1 MRTLALFTVALGLV
15 ACASTSATGRLPARL
30 VAATGGAVPGR
41 PVVLRS
47 TDGVHF
53 AEAEVSVEMDSVPSA
68 VRALRQSGCPNRDGS
83 VRYSRL
89 EVDGGDA
96 YAVYVGEGPR
106 FCAVAARPTGM
117 VLRVDEAI
125 DPASLPAGAAR
136 TVEGIFH
143 DDFTVTDAFKRTV
156 DGTSTLEVHVRK
168 SGQEYVLVLSS
179 SGSLQLRMRR
189 YPAILDVPDR

>member
-1 MRTLALFTVALGLV
+1 MRELVLCLVSGGLV

-30 VAATGGAVPGR
+30 VDATGGAVPGR

-53 AEAEVSVEMDSVPSA
+53 AETEVSVEMDSVPSA
-68 VRALRQSGCPNRDGS
+68 VRALRGSGCPNRDGS

-89 EVDGGDA
+89 EVDGADA

-106 FCAVAARPTGM
+106 FCAVTARRSGM
-117 VLRVDEAI
+117 VVRVDEAI
-125 DPASLPAGAAR
+125 DPASLPAAAAR

-143 DDFTVTDAFKRTV
+143 DDYTVTDAFKRTA
-156 DGTSTLEVHVRK
+156 GGSATLEVHVRK
-168 SGQEYVLVLSS
+168 SGQEYVLVLAP
-179 SGSLQLRMRR
+179 SGTLQLRMRR